1 MGKGG
6 GDVSVTDINDDANV
20 TIVGYY
26 STTQS
31 FRSAIDNSLS
41 KYEVINYF
49 FLCVDTCIFSLIH
62 VYSRRLIV
70 RLKHNKCTYVSFES
84 NCNCKLLDLS
94 LTTKALGTQR
104 NRISLCCV

>member
-1 MGKGG
+1 MGKQG

-41 KYEVINYF
+41 KYEVIN
-49 FLCVDTCIFSLIH
+49 
-62 VYSRRLIV
+62 
-70 RLKHNKCTYVSFES
+70 
-84 NCNCKLLDLS
+84 
-94 LTTKALGTQR
+94 
-104 NRISLCCV
+104 